1 MKNTIWTIGV
11 FFTLCFINSQ
21 QVLAQSPQVKL
32 FGKVMDAET
41 GDPLIGANVMV
52 SGTKTGTITD
62 LDGEYSLLWHQDKE
76 VVLECA
82 YTGFTNQKITVETLY
97 KRVVE
102 VNFEMESGVELEE
115 VVVVGYSVPLVE
127 SDNTTM
133 GSTVTSEDIKH
144 RPKRDVGSLAAKTSG
159 VAVSEKSE
167 DLTIRGSRSDATY
180 YVDGVR
186 VKGKKSKTK
195 KRKKEMAFMDM
206 ASPSESFAFEPASI
220 AEATTL
226 KAEAK
231 ADISAGTLTAGEIHD
246 FSKWELW
253 QDIATEDLNQWES
266 HWNFH
271 LTDRYTVQI
280 LNKKGFPIVGASVF
294 LEKDKKTIWTAKTDN
309 TGKAELWN
317 GVFDKEKQVVKAT
330 HIKVEYMGRKHEIEQ
345 LIPFNQGIN
354 FLKIDENCKENNVL
368 DIAFVVDATGSMGD
382 EIAYLQTELKDVI
395 EKVQAQQEALTIN
408 LGSVFYKD
416 ETDDYVTQKSDFSSD
431 ISAAMKFMQAQK
443 AGGGGDY
450 PEAMDA
456 ALDVALNQLKWS
468 DKTVAKLLFLVLD
481 APPHYTPEILKK
493 LEELTHLAA
502 EKGVRIIPVAGSGI
516 DKSTEYLMRS
526 FALATNG
533 TYVFLTDHSGVG
545 NPHIEPTTDEYEV
558 EKFNDLLI
566 RVIGQFTKVAVC
578 DDSTAITDNAT
589 ADVDNPTDA
598 SKNAIV
604 CYPNPTTGVFKVK
617 LKNAVK
623 ELFITDSSGKILLRF
638 DNPKVGETDINL
650 ANFPNGVYFVR
661 FLEDEK
667 LQTGRVVLAY

>member
-1 MKNTIWTIGV
+1 MKNAVRIIGCFV
-11 FFTLCFINSQ
+11 ALFFINSQ
-21 QVLAQSPQVKL
+21 QISAQSPQVKL

-41 GDPLIGANVMV
+41 GDPLIGASVIV
-52 SGTKTGTITD
+52 SGTKTGTTTD
-62 LDGEYSLLWHQDKE
+62 LEGQYSLLWHIDKE
-76 VVLECA
+76 VVLECS
-82 YTGFTNQKITVETLY
+82 YTGFTTQKIKVETLY
-97 KRVVE
+97 KRAVE
-102 VNFEMESGVELEE
+102 VDFSMETGVALDE
-115 VVVVGYSVPLVE
+115 VVVVGYAVPLVE
-127 SDNTTM
+127 SDKTTS
-133 GSTVTSEDIKH
+133 GSIRTSEEVKR
-144 RPKRDVGSLAAKTSG
+144 RPKREASSVAATTSG
-159 VAVSEKSE
+159 VSRSAESESV
-167 DLTIRGSRSDATY
+167 TIGSRDATDY
-180 YVDGVR
+180 YIDGVR
-186 VKGKKSKTK
+186 VEGKKSKSK
-195 KRKKEMAFMDM
+195 KRKKAGKKSMAIMDI
-206 ASPSESFAFEPASI
+206 AAPAESIAFEDASFSAAATE
-220 AEATTL
+220 AES
-226 KAEAK
+226 
-231 ADISAGTLTAGEIHD
+231 DISAGTLTAGEIHD

-271 LTDRYTVQI
+271 LTDRYTVQV
-280 LNKKGFPIVGASVF
+280 LNEKGFPIVGATVF
-294 LEKDKKTIWTAKTDN
+294 LEKNKKTIWTAKTDN

-317 GVFDKEKQVVKAT
+317 GVFDKEKKAAKAT
-330 HIKVEYMGRKHEIEQ
+330 QIKVAYKGKKYQIEQ
-345 LIPFNQGIN
+345 LIPFNQGVN
-354 FLKIDENCKENNVL
+354 FLKIDENCTENNVL

-395 EKVQAQQEALTIN
+395 KKIQAQREDLTIN

-416 ETDDYVTQKSDFSSD
+416 ETDDYVTRKSDFSTD
-431 ISAAMKFMQAQK
+431 ISEAVKFMQAQK
-443 AGGGGDY
+443 ASGGGDY

-468 DKTVAKLLFLVLD
+468 DKAVAKLLFLVLD

-566 RVIGQFTKVAVC
+566 RVIGQFTEVAKC
-578 DDSTAITDNAT
+578 DDPTASID
-589 ADVDNPTDA
+589 DPTDDP
-598 SKNAIV
+598 KNAVV
-604 CYPNPTTGVFKVK
+604 CYPNPTTGIFQVK

-623 ELFITDSSGKILLRF
+623 ELFITDISGKILLRF
-638 DNPKVGETDINL
+638 DDLKVGETEINL
-650 ANFPNGVYFVR
+650 ANFPNGVYLIRFV
-661 FLEDEK
+661 EDKK